1 MIFTMNGRTS
11 SLEAKILD
19 GRDNLSRSKRKSTYR
34 RASLIS
40 RITSKAL
47 KEEMGTKAI
56 KATVIIMATKG
67 TKEETRARTKS
78 KGELK
83 GTRGSDS
90 LESAEKLNK
99 REPMDRGNRR
109 LRLRETDKASR

>member
-1 MIFTMNGRTS
+1 MIFTMNGRTN

-19 GRDNLSRSKRKSTYR
+19 GRDHLSRSKRKSTYR
-34 RASLIS
+34 RESLIS
-40 RITSKAL
+40 RITNKAP
-47 KEEMGTKAI
+47 KEEMDTRATKV
-56 KATVIIMATKG
+56 TMIIMATKG
-67 TKEETRARTKS
+67 TKEEPRARTIS

-90 LESAEKLNK
+90 PESREELNK

-109 LRLRETDKASR
+109 LQLRETNKASR